1 VKQRLKL
8 ACQNAADESA
18 TFITDASPE
27 VVRSD
32 DKDDK
37 KDFHTDHRFIS
48 AQDAFRLSHPI
59 HEDSKGCDLCTRF
72 DEIVNIRQWQKEQ
85 SERRRRTRALR
96 KKDAGGKGRM
106 TRDTSANET

>member
-1 VKQRLKL
+1 MKQRLKL

-27 VVRSD
+27 VVRSN

-37 KDFHTDHRFIS
+37 KDFHADHRFIS

-85 SERRRRTRALR
+85 KEQKERRQTTERSERRMPALR
-96 KKDAGGKGRM
+96 GA
-106 TRDTSANET
+106 